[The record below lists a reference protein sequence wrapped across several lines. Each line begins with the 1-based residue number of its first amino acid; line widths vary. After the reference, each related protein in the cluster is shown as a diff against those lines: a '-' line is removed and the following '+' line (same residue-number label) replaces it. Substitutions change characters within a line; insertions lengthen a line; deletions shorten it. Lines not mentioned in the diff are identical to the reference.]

1 MKGAINVEEKSKGR
15 KRRKYAIEKLNP
27 EVKEKIN
34 DMIRENYTYSDIVEY
49 IKSTGNSVSYSS
61 VQRYASNLIQTLQT
75 LRVINENFRAIA
87 EETEPYSNIDFGEP
101 LLRLLSSQMLESI
114 GHLTEIQDMDINELT
129 KNAVALTR
137 AIAYKKKIDL
147 QNKSTLENGL
157 EQFESMIFE
166 VLKDEKPQL
175 YRELKKYLNEKFR
188 SMQNEETNPNK

>member
-1 MKGAINVEEKSKGR
+1 MEEKSKGR

>member
-1 MKGAINVEEKSKGR
+1 MEEKSKGR

-27 EVKEKIN
+27 EIKEKVN
-34 DMIRENYTYSDIVEY
+34 DMIRENYTYGDIVEY

-101 LLRLLSSQMLESI
+101 LLRLISSQLLESM
-114 GHLTEIQDMDINELT
+114 GHLPEIQDMDINELT

-147 QNKSTLENGL
+147 QNKTTLENGL
-157 EQFESMIFE
+157 KQFESMIFE

>member
-1 MKGAINVEEKSKGR
+1 MEEKSKGR

-49 IKSTGNSVSYSS
+49 IKSTGNNISYSS

-101 LLRLLSSQMLESI
+101 LLRLISSQLLESM
-114 GHLTEIQDMDINELT
+114 GHLPEIQDIDINELT

-147 QNKSTLENGL
+147 QNKTTLENGL

>member
-1 MKGAINVEEKSKGR
+1 MLKMEEKSKGR

-27 EVKEKIN
+27 EIKEKVN
-34 DMIRENYTYSDIVEY
+34 DMIRENYTYGDIVEY

-101 LLRLLSSQMLESI
+101 LLRLISSQLLESM
-114 GHLTEIQDMDINELT
+114 GHLPEIQDMDINELT

-147 QNKSTLENGL
+147 QNKTTLENGL
-157 EQFESMIFE
+157 KQFESMIFE

>member
-1 MKGAINVEEKSKGR
+1 MDEKSKNR

-27 EVKEKIN
+27 EIKEKIN
-34 DMIRENYTYSDIVEY
+34 DMIRENYTYNDIVEY
-49 IKSTGNSVSYSS
+49 IKSTGNSISYSS

-75 LRVINENFRAIA
+75 LRVINENFRAIT
-87 EETEPYSNIDFGEP
+87 EETELYNNIDFGEP

-114 GHLTEIQDMDINELT
+114 ERLPETQDMDINELT

-147 QNKSTLENGL
+147 KNKSTLENGL

-175 YRELKKYLNEKFR
+175 YRELKKYLDEKFR
-188 SMQNEETNPNK
+188 SIQNEETNQNK